1 MNRHARTKAA
11 TRTTGVAA
19 SKPRPVR
26 EALTPTQEVRHPLVP
41 THRGVGRISLLAR
54 AFPCRGCENREACR
68 HAEGC
73 WRSPL
78 PSRLDTEGV
87 REAAR
92 RQVVRL
98 DGLGVGRLGRDRCSG
113 VALGPVRGV
122 PVAARVR
129 LHGVELVRDPSG
141 ESVPGVVA
149 WPTRRV
155 VAGAGSQ
162 APLVRPRSLRR
173 SRTRSLVQ
181 AFARLVLT

>member
-1 MNRHARTKAA
+1 MGGHVILLH
-11 TRTTGVAA
+11 RTTA
-19 SKPRPVR
+19 VR
-26 EALTPTQEVRHPLVP
+26 DQSGGCPSPEQRRRYPALTS
-41 THRGVGRISLLAR
+41 HRGPCRIRLFAR

-113 VALGPVRGV
+113 VALGPVRGL

-141 ESVPGVVA
+141 GSVPGVVA

-162 APLVRPRSLRR
+162 APLVRPGSLRR
-173 SRTRSLVQ
+173 SRTRALVQ